1 MSYSYDK
8 FLRPLTESDVT
19 IKILDNTNDIKYTI
33 DPFVIIST
41 SISNNILKIT
51 LKSKSILIDFSS
63 INEAKLGLIR
73 IKEQIDTLTQK
84 VPNQIDKQTENYI
97 KDYIGSTFNN
107 VITDI
112 IPSQDSVYNL
122 GSSASQWKS
131 LSGQT
136 IYIGGVPLSTDGESL
151 VVSSIN
157 LGTTV
162 SPLVLS
168 ADNDGLLLNNSTF
181 IGITGATGP
190 EGPIGPQ
197 GPQGIQGNQGVDGPQ
212 GPQGPTGPEGPQGIQ
227 GATGLTGDTGPQGI
241 QGPTGA
247 NGNAAIINQ
256 DNNNTVFTGSTAET
270 ILSTLKIPANT
281 IIIGDTLQIDS
292 LFFRTVGISTIITR
306 YRIST
311 SALPSPVNSATQIAV
326 NNIPNSIQYAPFIRI
341 NIHVDSSTL
350 TKLWATTTAV
360 VSDSFSNSSNV
371 SNLNIDWT
379 VDQYIHNTAQL
390 LNSADNITLHK
401 FKLLK

>member
-19 IKILDNTNDIKYTI
+19 IKILDNTNDIKHNWS
-33 DPFVIIST
+33 FVIIST

-136 IYIGGVPLSTDGESL
+136 IYIGGVHLSTDGESL

-157 LGTTV
+157 LSRITLYI
-162 SPLVLS
+162 SEIMM
-168 ADNDGLLLNNSTF
+168 GLLLNNSTF
-181 IGITGATGP
+181 IEAHKGFGLRLKTQKITGPGAHKVLKEYKVLKVPAVQKVTG
-190 EGPIGPQ
+190 
-197 GPQGIQGNQGVDGPQ
+197 NARCDR
-212 GPQGPTGPEGPQGIQ
+212 TTGIQ
-227 GATGLTGDTGPQGI
+227 GAAGRSGI
-241 QGPTGA
+241 M
-247 NGNAAIINQ
+247 IRSIH
-256 DNNNTVFTGSTAET
+256 FTNFDGSKE
-270 ILSTLKIPANT
+270 
-281 IIIGDTLQIDS
+281 
-292 LFFRTVGISTIITR
+292 
-306 YRIST
+306 
-311 SALPSPVNSATQIAV
+311 
-326 NNIPNSIQYAPFIRI
+326 
-341 NIHVDSSTL
+341 
-350 TKLWATTTAV
+350 LW
-360 VSDSFSNSSNV
+360 
-371 SNLNIDWT
+371 L
-379 VDQYIHNTAQL
+379 
-390 LNSADNITLHK
+390 
-401 FKLLK
+401 

>member
-197 GPQGIQGNQGVDGPQ
+197 GTQGIQGIE
-212 GPQGPTGPEGPQGIQ
+212 GPTGPEGPQGIQ
-227 GATGLTGDTGPQGI
+227 GATGPAGI
-241 QGPTGA
+241 QGATGA
-247 NGNAAIINQ
+247 SGIVIRRHSFTNFDGSNSYDYNG
-256 DNNNTVFTGSTAET
+256 
-270 ILSTLKIPANT
+270 
-281 IIIGDTLQIDS
+281 
-292 LFFRTVGISTIITR
+292 
-306 YRIST
+306 
-311 SALPSPVNSATQIAV
+311 
-326 NNIPNSIQYAPFIRI
+326 YAP
-341 NIHVDSSTL
+341 VGSSE
-350 TKLWATTTAV
+350 
-360 VSDSFSNSSNV
+360 SSNV
-371 SNLNIDWT
+371 WT
-379 VDQYIHNTAQL
+379 IRRILISPNGSTSVGTTSSVAWTDRLTVIYT
-390 LNSADNITLHK
+390 
-401 FKLLK
+401 

>member
-197 GPQGIQGNQGVDGPQ
+197 GTQGIQGNQGVDGPQ
-212 GPQGPTGPEGPQGIQ
+212 GPQGPTGPEGPQGLTGPAGANGTNGLDGATGPMGPQGTQGLTGPTGATGANGTNGLDGATGPMGPQGPQGLQGATGPAGIQ
-227 GATGLTGDTGPQGI
+227 GATGASGI
-241 QGPTGA
+241 VIRRHLFTNFDGS
-247 NGNAAIINQ
+247 NSYDYNAYA
-256 DNNNTVFTGSTAET
+256 VAGSSE
-270 ILSTLKIPANT
+270 
-281 IIIGDTLQIDS
+281 
-292 LFFRTVGISTIITR
+292 
-306 YRIST
+306 
-311 SALPSPVNSATQIAV
+311 
-326 NNIPNSIQYAPFIRI
+326 
-341 NIHVDSSTL
+341 
-350 TKLWATTTAV
+350 
-360 VSDSFSNSSNV
+360 SSNV
-371 SNLNIDWT
+371 WT
-379 VDQYIHNTAQL
+379 IRRILISPNGSTSVGTTSSVAWTDRLTVIYT
-390 LNSADNITLHK
+390 
-401 FKLLK
+401 

>member
-197 GPQGIQGNQGVDGPQ
+197 GTQGIQGIE
-212 GPQGPTGPEGPQGIQ
+212 GPTGPEGPQGIQ
-227 GATGLTGDTGPQGI
+227 GATGPTGI
-241 QGPTGA
+241 QGATGA
-247 NGNAAIINQ
+247 SGIVIRRHSFTNFDGSNSYDYNG
-256 DNNNTVFTGSTAET
+256 
-270 ILSTLKIPANT
+270 
-281 IIIGDTLQIDS
+281 
-292 LFFRTVGISTIITR
+292 
-306 YRIST
+306 
-311 SALPSPVNSATQIAV
+311 
-326 NNIPNSIQYAPFIRI
+326 YAP
-341 NIHVDSSTL
+341 VGSSE
-350 TKLWATTTAV
+350 
-360 VSDSFSNSSNV
+360 SSNV
-371 SNLNIDWT
+371 WT
-379 VDQYIHNTAQL
+379 IRRILISPNGSTSVGTTSSVAWTNRASVIYT
-390 LNSADNITLHK
+390 
-401 FKLLK
+401 

>member
-8 FLRPLTESDVT
+8 IVRPLTESDVT
-19 IKILDNTNDIKYTI
+19 RKILDNTNDIKYTI

-122 GSSASQWKS
+122 GSSASQWKC

-197 GPQGIQGNQGVDGPQ
+197 GTQGIQGIE
-212 GPQGPTGPEGPQGIQ
+212 GPTGPEGPQGIQ
-227 GATGLTGDTGPQGI
+227 GATGPTGI
-241 QGPTGA
+241 QGATGA
-247 NGNAAIINQ
+247 SGIVIRRHSFTNFDGSNSYDYNG
-256 DNNNTVFTGSTAET
+256 
-270 ILSTLKIPANT
+270 
-281 IIIGDTLQIDS
+281 
-292 LFFRTVGISTIITR
+292 
-306 YRIST
+306 
-311 SALPSPVNSATQIAV
+311 
-326 NNIPNSIQYAPFIRI
+326 YAP
-341 NIHVDSSTL
+341 VGSSE
-350 TKLWATTTAV
+350 
-360 VSDSFSNSSNV
+360 SSNV
-371 SNLNIDWT
+371 WT
-379 VDQYIHNTAQL
+379 IRRILISPNGSTSVGTTSSVAWTNRASVIYT
-390 LNSADNITLHK
+390 
-401 FKLLK
+401 